1 MDFFD
6 NIFFNIIDIIVII
19 FIIISCIIATYRGFV
34 KELFSMICWIGAIIV
49 SFHVYPD
56 LKIEVELYFK
66 NKVIIDTISF
76 LIPFLITLFLSNILA
91 KWLSP
96 KFSMPGI
103 LFFDKIGGL
112 FFGALRGF
120 LLIILLYLGYIYLLG
135 KEINSPLPNILLES
149 STYPYIEK
157 SVSVI
162 RDLFPEELNSLDI
175 VNEKIIE
182 KKDVLINK

>member
-19 FIIISCIIATYRGFV
+19 FIIISCIMASYRGFV
-34 KELFSMICWIGAIIV
+34 KELFSMIKNLFDKDSDYAL
-49 SFHVYPD
+49 S
-56 LKIEVELYFK
+56 KIKDQDYKNL

>member
-1 MDFFD
+1 MDFFH
-6 NIFFNIIDIIVII
+6 NISFNIIDIIVII
-19 FIIISCIIATYRGFV
+19 FIIISCIMASYRGFV
-34 KELFSMICWIGAIIV
+34 KELFSMICWIGAI
-49 SFHVYPD
+49 FTAFYVYPN

-66 NKVIIDTISF
+66 NKVIIDAISF
-76 LIPFLITLFLSNILA
+76 LIPFLITLFVSNIIS

-96 KFSMPGI
+96 KFSLPGL
-103 LFFDKIGGL
+103 LFFDKMGGL

-149 STYPYIEK
+149 NTYPYIEK

>member
-1 MDFFD
+1 MSFLD
-6 NIFFNIIDIIVII
+6 NIFFNIMDIMVII
-19 FIIISCIIATYRGFV
+19 FIIISCIMASYRGFV
-34 KELFSMICWIGAIIV
+34 KELFSMICWIGAV
-49 SFHVYPD
+49 VTAFLVYPN

-76 LIPFLITLFLSNILA
+76 FIPFLITLFVSNVIS

-96 KFSMPGI
+96 KFSMPGLLI
-103 LFFDKIGGL
+103 FDKIGGL

-120 LLIILLYLGYIYLLG
+120 LLITLLYLGYIYLLG

-149 STYPYIEK
+149 KTYPYMEK
-157 SVSVI
+157 SVSII
-162 RDLFPEELNSLDI
+162 RDLFSEEFNSLDI

-182 KKDVLINK
+182 KKDILINK

>member
-1 MDFFD
+1 
-6 NIFFNIIDIIVII
+6 
-19 FIIISCIIATYRGFV
+19 
-34 KELFSMICWIGAIIV
+34 MI
-49 SFHVYPD
+49 
-56 LKIEVELYFK
+56 
-66 NKVIIDTISF
+66 
-76 LIPFLITLFLSNILA
+76 A

-96 KFSMPGI
+96 KFSMPGL
-103 LFFDKIGGL
+103 LFFDKVGGL

-135 KEINSPLPNILLES
+135 KEINSPLPNLLLES

-157 SVSVI
+157 SVSII